1 MLYLDG
7 KSNCWQNFNL
17 HHRKA
22 IEKTLL
28 MVAGSFY
35 Y

>member
-1 MLYLDG
+1 MLNLDG
-7 KSNCWQNFNL
+7 KSNGWQNFNFNQ
-17 HHRKA
+17 RKA